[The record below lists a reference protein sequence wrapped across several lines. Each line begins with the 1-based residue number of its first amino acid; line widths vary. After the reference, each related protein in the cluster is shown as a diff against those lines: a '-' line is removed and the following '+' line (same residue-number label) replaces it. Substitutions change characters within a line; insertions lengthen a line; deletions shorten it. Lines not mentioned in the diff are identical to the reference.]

1 MIAMLYYSAAFCQNP
16 QLLKSV
22 HINKFITG
30 IIDYY
35 ISRYVRNIGSSV
47 IHVMDEDEMSVD
59 LQKR

>member
-16 QLLKSV
+16 QLV

-35 ISRYVRNIGSSV
+35 ISRYVRNIGSLV
-47 IHVMDEDEMSVD
+47 IHMMDEDEMSVD